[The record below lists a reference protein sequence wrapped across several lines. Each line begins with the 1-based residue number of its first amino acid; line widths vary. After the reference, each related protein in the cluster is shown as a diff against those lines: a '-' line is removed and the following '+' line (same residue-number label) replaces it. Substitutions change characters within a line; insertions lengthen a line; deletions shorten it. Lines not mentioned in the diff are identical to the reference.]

1 MYNYKEE
8 MRSDILNY
16 FACGDGDWLIEKSNS
31 LEDFKE
37 KCYDEFF
44 VNDDITG
51 NASGSYTFNNMKA
64 KEYVEN
70 NTDELKEALAM
81 FCVEAETVG
90 EHFLNDDYEYF
101 DVTIRCYL
109 LSEVLSSMEEELE
122 EIYNKAA

>member
-1 MYNYKEE
+1 MYKYKEE

-16 FACGDGDWLIEKSNS
+16 FACGDGDWLIAKSD
-31 LEDFKE
+31 DFEEFKNN
-37 KCYDEFF
+37 CYDEFF
-44 VNDDITG
+44 ISDDITG

-64 KEYVEN
+64 KEYVES

-81 FCVEAETVG
+81 FCVEAETVA
-90 EHFLNDDYEYF
+90 EHFLNGDYEYF

-109 LSEVLSSMEEELE
+109 LSGILSSMEEELE

>member
-8 MRSDILNY
+8 MKNDILDY
-16 FACGDGDWLIEKSNS
+16 FGCGDGDWLIEKSN
-31 LEDFKE
+31 DFEEFKNN
-37 KCYDEFF
+37 CYDEFF
-44 VNDDITG
+44 ISDVITG
-51 NASGSYTFNNMKA
+51 NASGSYTFNAMQA
-64 KEYVEN
+64 KEYVEGN
-70 NTDELKEALAM
+70 IDELKEALAM

-90 EHFLNDDYEYF
+90 DHFLNGDYEYF